1 MRVARD
7 ATPVPAGR
15 LETPDSSDLRE
26 SGVKSAPRGAW
37 HRHRLHAVG
46 EVDPDGCAELGTDR
60 VTCGAWRARSRHSGG
75 CAARDD
81 RLGGRVRACATEVA
95 LHPAAN
101 IAMVR
106 DAICDECVSRCTER
120 LAQPA
125 AGGGS

>member
-1 MRVARD
+1 MGVPNSAPIVSRAAHGGHARGTPGDAAARD
-7 ATPVPAGR
+7 AVFIGRAPVPAESFRQSLCETRSDADR
-15 LETPDSSDLRE
+15 LTI
-26 SGVKSAPRGAW
+26 
-37 HRHRLHAVG
+37 AVG
-46 EVDPDGCAELGTDR
+46 AQQGIPHPDR
-60 VTCGAWRARSRHSGG
+60 P
-75 CAARDD
+75 
-81 RLGGRVRACATEVA
+81 GGRVRACVADVA

>member
-60 VTCGAWRARSRHSGG
+60 VTYGAWRARSRHSGG
-75 CAARDD
+75 CGRTG
-81 RLGGRVRACATEVA
+81 RGVHRGGAG
-95 LHPAAN
+95 
-101 IAMVR
+101 
-106 DAICDECVSRCTER
+106 
-120 LAQPA
+120 
-125 AGGGS
+125 AGGVPPAEPMQDAE